1 MNLPPPTE
9 LDPTQISK
17 KSNIA
22 ALLLCIFLGTFGA
35 HRFYVGKMGT
45 ALLMLITLGGFGIWN
60 LFDLIIISCQ
70 DFRDIEGKRL
80 IWDTPLLS

>member
-1 MNLPPPTE
+1 MKLPPPSE

-17 KSNIA
+17 KSNMA
-22 ALLLCIFLGTFGA
+22 ALLLCIFLGALGA

-45 ALLMLITLGGFGIWN
+45 GLLMLITLGGFGIWN

-80 IWDTPLLS
+80 IWDTPLVS